1 MKTLMFNMS
10 GRSDRA
16 DQCRQRTWQN
26 GRALWR
32 LILLIPVLVS
42 LYLLGFLSADLFA
55 STRPGE
61 SMGLLRSA
69 VSHMLQRTESKID
82 PVEAFQSTLSEIET
96 HFYGTPPPIEQLT
109 YTAID
114 GMLLALGDPYTRF
127 MEPEEFR
134 RMQEDTSGSFTGIG
148 ALLEDAP
155 GGARVVRPLP
165 NSPAMRAGVKAGDI
179 IIAVDGK
186 SLEKI
191 SLDEAVRMIRGPRFT
206 KVTLTIRR
214 EGEPAPLT
222 ITIQRDLVESPTVDV
237 YLDDA
242 ENKIYRI
249 WLQNFSEKAPQLLD
263 RALSE
268 IKRDG
273 ARALILD
280 LRTNPGGLL
289 ESAIEVAS
297 RFLPE
302 DSLVVSIKGRIG
314 IQENRRT
321 LPGRYRNLNIPM
333 VVLINGSSASASE
346 IVAGALRDHKVAML
360 IGEPSY
366 GKGLVQTVI
375 PTSSNTAV
383 AITTAKYLTPNGTD
397 LNAKI
402 VDGKRVG
409 GLKPDIE
416 VQQSEEWRAG
426 DEDISKDLVL
436 QKALQ
441 VLREKIQAGSSGAGA
456 LRARLPTTAENAT
469 R

>member
-1 MKTLMFNMS
+1 MATGN
-10 GRSDRA
+10 R
-16 DQCRQRTWQN
+16 RTWRA
-26 GRALWR
+26 GRALWQF
-32 LILLIPVLVS
+32 ILLIPVLVS

-55 STRPGE
+55 SVSTRPSE
-61 SMGLLRSA
+61 SLGLLRSA
-69 VSHMLQRTESKID
+69 VRHLFQRNESKLD
-82 PVEAFQSTLSEIET
+82 PVEAFQSALSEIET
-96 HFYGTPPPIEQLT
+96 HFYSTPPPVDKLT

-114 GMLLALGDPYTRF
+114 GMLMALGDPYTRF
-127 MEPEEFR
+127 LEPEAFR

-165 NSPAMRAGVKAGDI
+165 NSPAIRAGVKAGDI

-186 SLEKI
+186 SLEKV

-222 ITIQRDLVESPTVDV
+222 ITIQRDLVESPTVDI

-242 ENKIYRI
+242 QNKIYRI
-249 WLQNFSEKAPQLLD
+249 WLQNFSEKAPQMID

-268 IKRDG
+268 IQRGG

-302 DSLVVSIKGRIG
+302 DSLVVSIKGRTS
-314 IQENRRT
+314 IQEQRRT
-321 LPGRYRNLNIPM
+321 LPNRYRNLKIPM

-346 IVAGALRDHKVAML
+346 IVAGALRDHKVALL

-375 PTSSNTAV
+375 PTSNNTAV

-416 VQQSEEWRAG
+416 VKQSDDWRPG
-426 DEDISKDLVL
+426 DENISKDLVL
-436 QKALQ
+436 QRALEI
-441 VLREKIQAGSSGAGA
+441 LREKIQAESPGAGA
-456 LRARLPTTAENAT
+456 MRALAT
-469 R
+469 PPISQPK

>member
-1 MKTLMFNMS
+1 MRNEWRIVS
-10 GRSDRA
+10 GEYWGKKHFRH
-16 DQCRQRTWQN
+16 
-26 GRALWR
+26 GRALWQ
-32 LILLIPVLVS
+32 LVLLIPVLVS

-69 VSHMLQRTESKID
+69 VTRLLQRTEAKLD
-82 PVEAFQSTLSEIET
+82 PVEAFQSALSEIET
-96 HFYGTPPPIEQLT
+96 HFYGMPPSTEKLT
-109 YTAID
+109 YAAID
-114 GMLLALGDPYTRF
+114 GMLMALGDPYTRF
-127 MEPEEFR
+127 MDPEAFR

-165 NSPAMRAGVKAGDI
+165 NSPAIRAGVKAGDI

-186 SLEKI
+186 SLEKVA
-191 SLDEAVRMIRGPRFT
+191 LDEAVRMIRGPRFT

-214 EGEPAPLT
+214 EGEPNPLT

-268 IKRDG
+268 VKRDG

-302 DSLVVSIKGRIG
+302 DSLVVSIKGRTSIL
-314 IQENRRT
+314 ENRRA
-321 LPGRYRNLNIPM
+321 LPNRYRNLKIPL

-346 IVAGALRDHKVAML
+346 IVAGALRDHKAALL

-375 PTSSNTAV
+375 PTSHNTAV

-416 VQQSEEWRAG
+416 VQQSEDWRPG

-441 VLREKIQAGSSGAGA
+441 VLREKIQAQSPGEGA
-456 LRARLPTTAENAT
+456 LRARLPEQERNPK
-469 R
+469 

>member
-1 MKTLMFNMS
+1 MKQF
-10 GRSDRA
+10 GF
-16 DQCRQRTWQN
+16 RQRG
-26 GRALWR
+26 GRALWQF
-32 LILLIPVLVS
+32 ILLIPVLIS
-42 LYLLGFLSADLFA
+42 LYLLGFLSADLSA
-55 STRPGE
+55 SVSARPGE
-61 SMGLLRSA
+61 SMGLLRETL
-69 VSHMLQRTESKID
+69 HRLLQRNEAKLE
-82 PVEAFQSTLSEIET
+82 PVEAFQSALSEIES
-96 HFYGTPPPIEQLT
+96 HFYGPPPSIEKLT

-114 GMLLALGDPYTRF
+114 GMLMALGDPYTRF
-127 MEPEEFR
+127 MDPEAFR
-134 RMQEDTSGSFTGIG
+134 RMQEDTSGNFTGIG

-165 NSPAMRAGVKAGDI
+165 NSPAIRTGLKAGDI

-186 SLEKI
+186 SLERI

-214 EGEPAPLT
+214 EGEPNPLT
-222 ITIQRDLVESPTVDV
+222 ITIQRDLVETPTVDV

-263 RALSE
+263 RALNE
-268 IKRDG
+268 LKRDG

-302 DSLVVSIKGRIG
+302 DSLVVSIKGKKG
-314 IQENRRT
+314 FQEHRRT
-321 LPGRYRNLNIPM
+321 LPGRYRNLKIPM
-333 VVLINGSSASASE
+333 VVLINSSSASASE
-346 IVAGALRDHKVAML
+346 IVAGALRDNKVALL

-375 PTSSNTAV
+375 PTSNNTAV

-416 VQQSEEWRAG
+416 VKQSEEWRPG
-426 DEDISKDLVL
+426 DEDISRDLVL

-441 VLREKIQAGSSGAGA
+441 VLREKIQAHSPGESA
-456 LRARLPTTAENAT
+456 LRARLPVPTGSEPK
-469 R
+469 

>member
-1 MKTLMFNMS
+1 MRPPKPIERAAHSMPQRGRTL
-10 GRSDRA
+10 
-16 DQCRQRTWQN
+16 WQV
-26 GRALWR
+26 L
-32 LILLIPVLVS
+32 LILPVLTS
-42 LYLLGFLSADLFA
+42 LFLLGFLSADMFTGS
-55 STRPGE
+55 STRP
-61 SMGLLRSA
+61 STSVALLRETL
-69 VSHMLQRTESKID
+69 HRMLQAESTGLE
-82 PVEAFQSTLSEIET
+82 PVEAFQSTLSEIEK
-96 HFYGTPPPIEQLT
+96 HFYGTPPSVEKLT
-109 YTAID
+109 YTAIE

-127 MEPEEFR
+127 MDPEAFR

-155 GGARVVRPLP
+155 GGARIVRPLP
-165 NSPAMRAGVKAGDI
+165 NSPASRAGLKAGDI

-186 SLEKI
+186 SLERVA
-191 SLDEAVRMIRGPRFT
+191 LDEAVRMIRGPRFT

-214 EGEPAPLT
+214 EGEPNPLT
-222 ITIQRDLVESPTVDV
+222 FTIQRDLVESPTVDV

-242 ENKIYRI
+242 QNKIYRI
-249 WLQNFSEKAPQLLD
+249 WLQSFNEKAPVLID
-263 RALSE
+263 RALND
-268 IKRDG
+268 IQRAG

-289 ESAIEVAS
+289 ESAIEIAS

-302 DSLVVSIKGRIG
+302 NSVVVSIKEREGTSDI
-314 IQENRRT
+314 RRT
-321 LPGRYRNLNIPM
+321 LPGRYRNLKIPI

-346 IVAGALRDHKVAML
+346 ILAGALRDHKVAIL

-375 PTSSNTAV
+375 PTSNNTAV

-416 VQQSEEWRAG
+416 VQQSEDWRPG
-426 DEDISKDLVL
+426 DEDISNDRVL

-441 VLREKIQAGSSGAGA
+441 VLRDQIQAQSAGDAA
-456 LRARLPTTAENAT
+456 LRARLEGESSTKPN
-469 R
+469 

>member
-1 MKTLMFNMS
+1 MR
-10 GRSDRA
+10 RSQSNRV
-16 DQCRQRTWQN
+16 CRRTRW

-32 LILLIPVLVS
+32 VLILIPALVS
-42 LYLLGFLSADLFA
+42 LYLLGFLSADLSA
-55 STRPGE
+55 SLNARPGE
-61 SMGLLRSA
+61 SLGLLRSA
-69 VSHMLQRTESKID
+69 VSNLLQGSRPALD
-82 PVEAFQSTLSEIET
+82 PVDAFQSTLGEIEA
-96 HFYGTPPPIEQLT
+96 HFYGTPPAVDKLT
-109 YTAID
+109 YAAID

-127 MEPEEFR
+127 MDPDAFR
-134 RMQEDTSGSFTGIG
+134 RMQEDTSGNFTGIG

-165 NSPAMRAGVKAGDI
+165 NSPASRAGLKAGDI

-186 SLEKI
+186 SLERVA
-191 SLDEAVRMIRGPRFT
+191 LDEAVRMIRGPRFT

-214 EGEPAPLT
+214 EGEPNPLT
-222 ITIQRDLVESPTVDV
+222 ITIQRDLVESPTVDL
-237 YLDDA
+237 YLDDS

-249 WLQNFSEKAPQLLD
+249 WLQNFSEKAPLLLD

-268 IKRDG
+268 AQRNG

-280 LRTNPGGLL
+280 LRANPGGLL

-302 DSLVVSIKGRIG
+302 GSLVVSIKGRTG
-314 IQENRRT
+314 VLEQRRA
-321 LPGRYRNLNIPM
+321 LPERYRNLKVPM

-375 PTSSNTAV
+375 PITSNTAV

-397 LNAKI
+397 LNAKM

-416 VQQSEEWRAG
+416 VQPSEDWRIG
-426 DEDISKDLVL
+426 DEDIANDRVL

-441 VLREKIQAGSSGAGA
+441 VLREKIQAQKPGSATM
-456 LRARLPTTAENAT
+456 RASTEPSQP
-469 R
+469 

>member
-1 MKTLMFNMS
+1 MRRFGSTMFEKFERRTWRS
-10 GRSDRA
+10 GRVL
-16 DQCRQRTWQN
+16 WQ
-26 GRALWR
+26 

-61 SMGLLRSA
+61 SMGLLRST
-69 VSHMLQRTESKID
+69 VSHLLQRSESKLD
-82 PVEAFQSTLSEIET
+82 PVEAFQSALAEIEA
-96 HFYGTPPPIEQLT
+96 HFYSTPPSVEKMT
-109 YTAID
+109 YAAID

-165 NSPAMRAGVKAGDI
+165 NSPASRAGLKAGDI

-186 SLEKI
+186 SLEKVA
-191 SLDEAVRMIRGPRFT
+191 LDEAVRMIRGPRFT

-214 EGEPAPLT
+214 EGEPNPLT

-242 ENKIYRI
+242 ENKIFRI

-302 DSLVVSIKGRIG
+302 DSLVVSIKGRTSIL
-314 IQENRRT
+314 ENRRA
-321 LPGRYRNLNIPM
+321 LPGRYRHLKIPM
-333 VVLINGSSASASE
+333 VVLINSSSASASE
-346 IVAGALRDHKVAML
+346 IVAGALRDHKVALL

-416 VQQSEEWRAG
+416 VKQSEDWRPG

-436 QKALQ
+436 QKALA
-441 VLREKIQAGSSGAGA
+441 VLREKLQAASGGEGA
-456 LRARLPTTAENAT
+456 LRARLPEQES
-469 R
+469 RQPSMLR